1 MKKPLA
7 LALSLSLAASCVAK
21 PIKKRTFEDYTRDMY
36 SDYADVNE
44 QYFLGQLPAEIH
56 IQFVDYLTNDQGV
69 PLMGW
74 TLCIAD
80 HCTIKLDKKQNPN
93 ERVAEFT
100 LYHEMCH
107 IDTLGKDLDIHG
119 PKFQSCMLDLAS
131 RGLFHDLW

>member
-7 LALSLSLAASCVAK
+7 LALSLSLAASCVAQ
-21 PIKKRTFEDYTRDMY
+21 PIKKRTFEDYLRDMY
-36 SDYADVNE
+36 SDYADVNQ
-44 QYFLGQLPAEIH
+44 QYFLGQLPADTH
-56 IQFVDYLTNDQGV
+56 IQFVDYLTDDHGD

-74 TLCIAD
+74 TLCIAG

-107 IDTLGKDLDIHG
+107 IKTYREVLDIHG
-119 PKFQSCMLDLAS
+119 PAFQNCMIDLAS
-131 RGLFHDLW
+131 HGLFHDLW